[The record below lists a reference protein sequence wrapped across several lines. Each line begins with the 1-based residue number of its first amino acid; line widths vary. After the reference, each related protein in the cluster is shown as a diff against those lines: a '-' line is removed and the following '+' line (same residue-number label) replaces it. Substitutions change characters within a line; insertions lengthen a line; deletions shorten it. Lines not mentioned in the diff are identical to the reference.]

1 MSRCH
6 PPPFPTR
13 RRLAL
18 AIAASL
24 LAHGLLL
31 LPPAAA
37 PRKPPPPPRLQAS
50 LQPPP
55 PLPAVPELKLEQP
68 AAAPP
73 PHSRPAAAQP
83 VAPRPPQPAP
93 TPRPAN
99 RPSTW
104 TEAVRQHLQELQK
117 RGQFY
122 PQEAIA
128 RGQQGEVLV
137 LLLLDENGQVG
148 AARVEQGSG
157 YPLLDAA
164 ALQAV
169 RSLSALPADAPRQT
183 LLPVRFKLR

>member
-1 MSRCH
+1 MSRRH

-31 LPPAAA
+31 LPPAAT

-68 AAAPP
+68 AATPP

-93 TPRPAN
+93 TPRQAK

-104 TEAVRQHLQELQK
+104 TEAVHQHLQELQK

>member
-1 MSRCH
+1 MSRRH
-6 PPPFPTR
+6 PPPRPTHR
-13 RRLAL
+13 HLAL
-18 AIAASL
+18 ALTASL

-31 LPPAAA
+31 LPPSAA
-37 PRKPPPPPRLQAS
+37 PRVRPPPPPLQARLQ
-50 LQPPP
+50 PP
-55 PLPAVPELKLEQP
+55 PLPAVPELKLEQ
-68 AAAPP
+68 AAAEPAPQRSPP
-73 PHSRPAAAQP
+73 PVQAAS
-83 VAPRPPQPAP
+83 PRPPLP
-93 TPRPAN
+93 PRQAS
-99 RPSTW
+99 RPVTW

-122 PQEAIA
+122 PQAAIA
-128 RGQQGEVLV
+128 GNQQGEVLV
-137 LLLLDENGQVG
+137 LLLLDERGHVT

>member
-1 MSRCH
+1 MSRRH
-6 PPPFPTR
+6 PPPFPAQ

-18 AIAASL
+18 AMAASL
-24 LAHGLLL
+24 LTHGLLL

-37 PRKPPPPPRLQAS
+37 PRMRPSPPPRLQAS

-55 PLPAVPELKLEQP
+55 LPMVPELKLEQP
-68 AAAPP
+68 AAESPP
-73 PHSRPAAAQP
+73 QRSLPAQARPTN
-83 VAPRPPQPAP
+83 PRPPLPLRQPKQPA
-93 TPRPAN
+93 
-99 RPSTW
+99 TW
-104 TEAVRQHLQELQK
+104 TEAVRQHLHELQK

-137 LLLLDENGQVG
+137 LLLLDENGQVT

>member
-1 MSRCH
+1 MSRRH
-6 PPPFPTR
+6 PPPLPA

-37 PRKPPPPPRLQAS
+37 PRQPPPQPRLQAS

-55 PLPAVPELKLEQP
+55 PAVPELKLEQP
-68 AAAPP
+68 AAALPP
-73 PHSRPAAAQP
+73 QRSRPAPAQP

-93 TPRPAN
+93 TPSRAN
-99 RPSTW
+99 RPTTW